1 GWYYGD
7 PAHPYV
13 DAILGYGYSCPDHAV
28 GKFIIQHSS
37 GIRLEIGPEK
47 IVIDGPSIELAG
59 GGHPVA
65 FADVVASAFDGHAH
79 PDAHGGM
86 TGPPSSPMSGHDSQ
100 KVVTG

>member
-47 IVIDGPSIELAG
+47 IIIDGPSIELAG
-59 GGHPVA
+59 GGHPIA
-65 FADVVASAFDGHAH
+65 QADVAAQLYGDHTHVC
-79 PDAHGGM
+79 PHGGS
-86 TGPPSSPMSGHDSQ
+86 TGPPSNSLAGCASEKSF
-100 KVVTG
+100 TG